1 MISYSKLNKIDGVL
15 SVAFF
20 MRINSLKRRRI
31 RIYNYGGQCMRENHA
46 DGFNEYKESVFPLK
60 RPLGEVH
67 ENGQEGIRGISKT
80 DVAED

>member
-1 MISYSKLNKIDGVL
+1 
-15 SVAFF
+15 
-20 MRINSLKRRRI
+20 
-31 RIYNYGGQCMRENHA
+31 MRENHS

-60 RPLGEVH
+60 RPLEEVH